1 MSPSDSL
8 LEFPCLFP
16 LKVMGLAGP
25 DFDILVVEI
34 VRRHVPDLDDHAVRA
49 KPSRQGKYTALT
61 ITLQAESK
69 AQLDALYMELCAHQ
83 RILMVL

>member
-1 MSPSDSL
+1 MPPSDSL

-16 LKVMGLAGP
+16 LKVMGLTGP

-34 VRRHVPDLDDHAVRA
+34 VRRHVPDLDDDAVRA
-49 KPSRQGKYTALT
+49 KPSREGKYTALT
-61 ITLQAESK
+61 ITLKAHSK